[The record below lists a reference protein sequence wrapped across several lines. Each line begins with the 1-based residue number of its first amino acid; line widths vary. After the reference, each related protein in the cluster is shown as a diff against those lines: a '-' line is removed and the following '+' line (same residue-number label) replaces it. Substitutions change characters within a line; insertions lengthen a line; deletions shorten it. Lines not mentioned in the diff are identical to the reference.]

1 MGHDDVRESLPK
13 HGTQRSLEKLRA
25 IKVSNPYLNLQKR
38 GGKNTASQQIAGVV
52 DKNEEIAKEDDDSA
66 ESDDTVKLEDFQEA
80 QNDHYR
86 QDIIDAL

>member
-1 MGHDDVRESLPK
+1 L
-13 HGTQRSLEKLRA
+13 
-25 IKVSNPYLNLQKR
+25 
-38 GGKNTASQQIAGVV
+38 